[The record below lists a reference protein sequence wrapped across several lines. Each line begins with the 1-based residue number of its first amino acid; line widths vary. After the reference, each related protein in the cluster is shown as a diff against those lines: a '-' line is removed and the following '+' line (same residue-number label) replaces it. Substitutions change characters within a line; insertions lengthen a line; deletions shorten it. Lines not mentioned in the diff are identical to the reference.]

1 VSWRCGT
8 DPWLFQTRELC
19 EGINMKPRAGDWVEV
34 RSKEEILRTLD
45 KNVDKNGRLEELPFM
60 PLTSTGSAAMDQAM
74 SDLASPDLMPPS
86 LSVVAPCYNE
96 AEVLPEFYRR
106 TSAAARLTCGEDH
119 EIVLVDDGSNDRT
132 WDIITALAGV
142 DQRIVGVRLMRNVGH
157 QAAATAGLALSRGS
171 RVMLIDAD
179 LQDPPELIAPMVE
192 IMDRGA
198 DVVFGKRTSR
208 QAETW
213 FKRTTANAFYRL
225 LTHLTDVPIPRD
237 TGDFRLMSRR
247 VVDALLA
254 MPERQ
259 RFIRGMVSWIG
270 GRQVA
275 LPYERLSRHAG
286 TSKYPFSKMV
296 RFSADAITSFS
307 ATPLRLATY
316 LGLAAAA
323 LGLILLV
330 YTLWRWMNGGT
341 VVGWSSIMTSIV
353 LFGAVQLVVL
363 GIMGEYVGRLFQE
376 AKARPLF
383 LIDTV
388 VADQRRHRL
397 PMEFSKL
404 GVATRRDIWDAI
416 RLTNG
421 APSGVRPPSPTL
433 VSTGP

>member
-1 VSWRCGT
+1 
-8 DPWLFQTRELC
+8 
-19 EGINMKPRAGDWVEV
+19 MY
-34 RSKEEILRTLD
+34 
-45 KNVDKNGRLEELPFM
+45 
-60 PLTSTGSAAMDQAM
+60 QAM
-74 SDLASPDLMPPS
+74 SDLAAPDLMPPS

-106 TSAAARLTCGEDH
+106 TSAAARLTYGEDH

-132 WDIITALAGV
+132 WDIITALAEA

-192 IMDRGA
+192 IMDEGA

-208 QAETW
+208 EAETW
-213 FKRTTANAFYRL
+213 FKRATANAFYRL
-225 LTHLTDVPIPRD
+225 LTHLTNVPIPRD

-275 LPYERLSRHAG
+275 LPYERRSRYAG

-296 RFSADAITSFS
+296 RLSADAVTSFS

-323 LGLILLV
+323 LGLVLLV
-330 YTLWRWMNGGT
+330 YTLWRWMNGET

-353 LFGAVQLVVL
+353 LFSAVQLVVL

-404 GVATRRDIWDAI
+404 GVATRRDIWDAV

-421 APSGVRPPSPTL
+421 AAPSGVRPPSPTL